1 MRYGKEDADEEEM
14 WQALSTAQAEE
25 FVRLKPEQLESFVSQ
40 SGKNFSGGQKQRLS
54 IARALI
60 KNAEILIFDDSF
72 SALDFKTDAALRAA
86 LRENCRQANIIIVA
100 QRINTVMDADRI
112 IVLDEGK
119 IAGIGTHKQLM
130 ESCDAYQEI
139 ALSQIST
146 EEVSK
151 LG

>member
-1 MRYGKEDADEEEM
+1 MK
-14 WQALSTAQAEE
+14 
-25 FVRLKPEQLESFVSQ
+25 K
-40 SGKNFSGGQKQRLS
+40 
-54 IARALI
+54 
-60 KNAEILIFDDSF
+60 AEIYIFDDSF

-86 LRENCRQANIIIVA
+86 LRDKFKDANILIVA

-112 IVLDEGK
+112 IVLEEGQ

-130 ESCDAYQEI
+130 ESCEAYKEI

>member
-1 MRYGKEDADEEEM
+1 MPNPR
-14 WQALSTAQAEE
+14 
-25 FVRLKPEQLESFVSQ
+25 
-40 SGKNFSGGQKQRLS
+40 
-54 IARALI
+54 II

-72 SALDFKTDAALRAA
+72 SALDFKTDAALRSA
-86 LRENCRQANIIIVA
+86 LRKNCKDANIIIVA

-119 IAGIGTHKQLM
+119 IAGIGTHKELM
-130 ESCDAYQEI
+130 ESCEAYKEI